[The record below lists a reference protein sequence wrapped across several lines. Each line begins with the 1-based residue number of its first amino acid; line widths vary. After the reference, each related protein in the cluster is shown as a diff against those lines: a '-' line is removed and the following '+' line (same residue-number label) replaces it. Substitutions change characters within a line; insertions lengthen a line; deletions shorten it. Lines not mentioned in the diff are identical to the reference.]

1 MWVATLFPNWGLGNT
16 SMSSPWVGDYNTSW
30 GHKVKY
36 IFPGWGITHAVSS
49 LERWKFNSC
58 LCREGWGSQN
68 ITVES
73 KEGQS
78 QCFSESSAP
87 ARATIRLT
95 REIKV
100 GLKKADP
107 DSALDVSEARFL
119 LLFWKR
125 VGEEEGRGVIQLAY
139 EQKRI
144 SNQVTTPTSHLLHLS
159 LVSYIN
165 PDRKY
170 GKDLIQ

>member
-16 SMSSPWVGDYNTSW
+16 SMFSPRVGDYNTSW
-30 GHKVKY
+30 DHKVKY
-36 IFPGWGITHAVSS
+36 IFPGRGITHAVSI

-58 LCREGWGSQN
+58 LCREGWRFQN
-68 ITVES
+68 IKAES
-73 KEGQS
+73 EEGQS
-78 QCFSESSAP
+78 QCLSESSAP
-87 ARATIRLT
+87 ARAAIRLT

-107 DSALDVSEARFL
+107 GSALDVSEARFL

-125 VGEEEGRGVIQLAY
+125 IGEEEGRGVIQLAC

-144 SNQVTTPTSHLLHLS
+144 SNHVTTPTTNLLHLS
-159 LVSYIN
+159 LISYIN
-165 PDRKY
+165 PGRKY
-170 GKDLIQ
+170 SKDLMQ